1 MAGDAATLVGDAVVD
16 GVSAM
21 GSAVAVRDYKK
32 IYKDR
37 KDYGDDGHPNLRVLM
52 VFVFLF

>member
-32 IYKDR
+32 
-37 KDYGDDGHPNLRVLM
+37 NLQGQERLWR
-52 VFVFLF
+52 